1 LETKLENRIYTIPQ
15 AADKLQLHPNT
26 IRNLITRGDLKADRI
41 GRSIRITSEN
51 LEALLTP
58 FAGGE
63 FGVWK

>member
-1 LETKLENRIYTIPQ
+1 METKLADRLYTIAE
-15 AADKLQLHPNT
+15 AAETLQLHPNT

-41 GRSIRITSEN
+41 GRSIRITSKN

>member
-1 LETKLENRIYTIPQ
+1 METTTNNDLKTIKQ
-15 AADKLQLHPNT
+15 VADQLQLHPNT
-26 IRNLITRGDLKADRI
+26 IRNLITRGDLKAERI
-41 GRSIRITSEN
+41 GRSIRIRNEN